1 VVNLKSQTVNVNVP
15 WITKTSLL
23 KAKVNF
29 EITKKQREEEIER
42 VKNKR
47 GSLDSAQKSA

>member
-1 VVNLKSQTVNVNVP
+1 MVNLKSQTVNVNVP

-29 EITKKQREEEIER
+29 EITKKQWEEEIAR
-42 VKNKR
+42 VNDKR
-47 GSLDSAQKSA
+47 

>member
-1 VVNLKSQTVNVNVP
+1 MINIDEKNVNVNVP

-29 EITKKQREEEIER
+29 EMTKKQWESEIAR
-42 VKNKR
+42 VKSQRNL
-47 GSLDSAQKSA
+47 LDPNQKII